1 MMRLVYQIN
10 MTEEQKIEIIQLIK
24 ENIPDHSHTLD
35 KIQHSDLLGVDS
47 NGLHG
52 DTYTPSD
59 LNLIKKAYAA
69 GEGVKAGEAIF
80 IADGSEADADMEES
94 NSATT
99 TGGWGTTAIGYYAQS
114 FKFDHAQE
122 ILKLVL
128 KLGKEGSPTDNVT
141 VGIKADSGGSPTG
154 DFLGSQTFDGST
166 LGTLAEKTITLET
179 TVSVAAD
186 TLYWIVVVRVG
197 ALDNSNYYA
206 MAHNSGDSYANGS
219 LKTSTDGSTW
229 GTGTYGVD
237 DTHFRF
243 ILSFTAEKAYL
254 TRADVNATA
263 MAYGIAEDTVAP
275 GSETDLIT
283 NGISTLQTGLTA
295 GAAYY
300 TSNTPGAIGTSVPAF
315 GNYVGIALTATSL
328 LLIIREAVADAGSSL
343 AGDKL
348 ISSSDGTVGGTDD
361 AYTKIRETEI
371 VKSGALR
378 IKFSLHT
385 NNASHATYG
394 RIYRNGVAVGTERSS
409 VQTSAEEFSED
420 IAGWTA
426 GDLVQIYYH
435 RSEFNLSSVSNFRIY
450 ADKYETSTVIL

>member
-1 MMRLVYQIN
+1 MKYQYQIN
-10 MTEEQKIEIIQLIK
+10 MTEEQKQQIIQLIK
-24 ENIPDHSHTLD
+24 ENIPDHSHIMD
-35 KIQHSDLLGVDS
+35 KVQHSDLLGVDPD
-47 NGLHG
+47 GLHG
-52 DTYTPSD
+52 NTYTPSD
-59 LNLIKKAYAA
+59 LNIIKKPYTA
-69 GEGVKAGEAIF
+69 GEGITAGDATF
-80 IADGSEADADMEES
+80 IADGNESDTDMVEINDVSTQGE
-94 NSATT
+94 
-99 TGGWGTTAIGYYAQS
+99 WGTTAIGYYAQS
-114 FKFDHAQE
+114 FQFEKAQE
-122 ILKLVL
+122 ITKLVVR
-128 KLGKEGSPTDNVT
+128 LGKQASPTDNVT
-141 VGIKADSGGSPTG
+141 VSIHADNG
-154 DFLGSQTFDGST
+154 DKPALTDIGKETFDGST
-166 LGTLAEKTITLET
+166 LGALAEKTITLDAT
-179 TVSVAAD
+179 ASISAGTK
-186 TLYWIVVVRVG
+186 YWIKVKRDS
-197 ALDNSNYYA
+197 ALDDTDYYLLGHA
-206 MAHNSGDSYANGS
+206 ASSSYADGV
-219 LKTSTDGSTW
+219 LKTSTDGTTW
-229 GTGTYGVD
+229 GTGTFGD
-237 DTHFRF
+237 DDSSFRF
-243 ILSFTAEKAYL
+243 ILEFTAGKTYL
-254 TRADVNATA
+254 TRASDNDTA

-348 ISSSDGTVGGTDD
+348 ISSSDGNVGSTDD

-371 VKSGALR
+371 VKDGTLR

-385 NNASHATYG
+385 NNASYATYG

-435 RSEFNLSSVSNFRIY
+435 RTTANLSTVSNFRIY
-450 ADKYETSTVIL
+450 ADKYEVATVII